1 MKNRKLLGHILAA
14 FTIIVW
20 GTTFVASKTL
30 LEVLTP
36 IQIMM
41 FRFVIAYVMLWAI
54 HPKWDKLVWKD
65 ELRFFLLGLFG
76 CTLYFLT
83 ENHALTITLAS
94 NVSILLAFAP
104 ILTSVL
110 AHFYTRDE
118 HLHKNIFF
126 GFVLA
131 FIGVALVVFN
141 GTVIL
146 KLNPR
151 GDILAFFSA
160 LTWAIYSV
168 ILKKVPEKYD
178 SFVVARKVMFYGL
191 ITALPYF
198 LGTDPVIDFAALAEP
213 KYIFCIAFLGI
224 LASGVCYVAWNI
236 AVLEL
241 GVVKTNNYIYVNPF
255 ITMVSAGI
263 VLGEPITAMAIG
275 GSVLIILGVV
285 LSGRKKIRSR

>member
-1 MKNRKLLGHILAA
+1 MRNKKLLGHILAA
-14 FTIIVW
+14 FTIIIW

-41 FRFVIAYVMLWAI
+41 FRFVIAYVVLWAI
-54 HPKWDKLVWKD
+54 HPKWEKLVWKE
-65 ELRFFLLGLFG
+65 ELQFFLLGLFG

-83 ENHALTITLAS
+83 ENYALTFTLAS

-110 AHFYTRDE
+110 AHFFTKDE
-118 HLHKNIFF
+118 RLHKNIFF
-126 GFVLA
+126 GFILA
-131 FIGVALVVFN
+131 FVGVALVVFN

-151 GDILAFFSA
+151 GDILAFLSA
-160 LTWAIYSV
+160 LTWAVYSV
-168 ILKKVPEKYD
+168 ILKKVPAKYD

-198 LGTDPVIDFAALAEP
+198 LATAPVIDFAVLAVP

-224 LASGVCYVAWNI
+224 IASGVCYVTWNI
-236 AVLEL
+236 AVIRL
-241 GVVKTNNYIYVNPF
+241 GVVKTNNYIYANPF

-263 VLGEPITAMAIG
+263 VLGEPITAMAII
-275 GSVLIILGVV
+275 GSVLIIFGVV
-285 LSGRKKIRSR
+285 LAGRKKLRRG

>member
-1 MKNRKLLGHILAA
+1 MRNKKLFGHILAA

-30 LEVLTP
+30 LAVLTP

-41 FRFVIAYVMLWAI
+41 FRFVIAYVMLWVI

-65 ELRFFLLGLFG
+65 ELKFFLLGLFG
-76 CTLYFLT
+76 CTVYFLT

-110 AHFYTRDE
+110 AHFFTKDE

-126 GFVLA
+126 GFILA
-131 FIGVALVVFN
+131 FVGVALVVFN

-160 LTWAIYSV
+160 LAWAIYSV
-168 ILKKVPEKYD
+168 ILKKIPAKYD

-198 LGTDPVIDFAALAEP
+198 LATAPNIDFAALAEP
-213 KYIFCIAFLGI
+213 KYIFCIGYLGI
-224 LASGVCYVAWNI
+224 LASAICYVTWNI
-236 AVLEL
+236 SVIEL
-241 GVVKTNNYIYVNPF
+241 GVVKTNNYIYANPF

-285 LSGRKKIRSR
+285 LSGRKKLRKG